1 MEEAVLAFDVGKTN
15 KKAVLFDASLRVMRI
30 REVEI
35 LEQSPGHGLL
45 ADDVAAIEQWMLD
58 ELRAVAS
65 EGDIRLRAINI
76 ATFGATV
83 AHLDAHNAL
92 ACPVYSYECDPGE
105 AIDQQFREIVS
116 RLEGGFHR
124 RATPPLP
131 QFLNVAKQLL
141 WLNRSRPDVA
151 QRIRTTLF
159 LPQYFAFRLSGSACS
174 EPTGFGCHTGL
185 WDFERM
191 QPDEELLTQ
200 LGWRNRFPALVD
212 PLRIGFPLS
221 PSLASATGLEAKAT
235 VVGSGLHDSSSAL
248 LPYELA
254 LQDDFVLV
262 STGTWI
268 VVLNPG
274 APFRLSDEDL
284 RRDRLY
290 YLSPRRQ
297 PVRASRLFAGREHDV
312 QLQRIEAHFGRSPQ
326 PTGDVAPLLPGFF
339 AEPAFRGLRPQVL
352 SGSGP
357 FPHYPVREWD
367 LSAFDSAE
375 EAYARL
381 CLDLAVLV
389 DYCISEVATERIRQ
403 VVIDGGFARN
413 PWFTQ
418 ILAMLQQPTPVMVA
432 EVPQATALGAALAVR
447 SAMGGELPPM
457 DALLHLH
464 PIEAQVLPGLRLYA
478 EHLLARWETES
489 FDHED
494 ERRTP

>member
-1 MEEAVLAFDVGKTN
+1 MEEAILVFDVGKTN

-35 LEQSPGHGLL
+35 PEQSLGHGLL

-58 ELRAVAS
+58 ELRAAA
-65 EGDIRLRAINI
+65 ERDIRLRAINVT
-76 ATFGATV
+76 TFGATV

-92 ACPVYSYECDPGE
+92 ACPVYAYGCDPSSE
-105 AIDQQFREIVS
+105 LDREFQKTMTQ
-116 RLEGGFHR
+116 RPGGFHR

-141 WLNRSRPDVA
+141 WLNRRQPDVA
-151 QRIRTTLF
+151 QRIQTTLF

-191 QPDEELLTQ
+191 RPDEDLLSQ
-200 LGWRNRFPALVD
+200 LGWHNRFPALVD
-212 PLRIGFPLS
+212 PLRTAFPLS
-221 PSLASATGLEAKAT
+221 GSVAAATGLDARAT

-284 RRDRLY
+284 CRDRLY
-290 YLSPRRQ
+290 YLSPRRR
-297 PVRASRLFAGREHDV
+297 PVRAARLFAGREHDV

-326 PTGDVAPLLPGFF
+326 TNGDVAAFLPGFF
-339 AEPAFRGLRPQVL
+339 AEPTFRGLRPQAL

-357 FPHYPVREWD
+357 FPHHSDGEWN
-367 LSAFDSAE
+367 LSAFGSAE

-389 DYCISEVATERIRQ
+389 DYCISEIATECTRR
-403 VVIDGGFARN
+403 VVLDGGFAQN

-447 SAMGGELPPM
+447 SAMGGGLPPM
-457 DALLHLH
+457 DKLLHLR
-464 PIEAQVLPGLRLYA
+464 PNEAEALPGLRLYA
-478 EHLLARWETES
+478 EHVLAHWES
-489 FDHED
+489 ASSDHED
-494 ERRTP
+494 ERRTK